1 MSVADIQL
9 LGSAERTAA
18 LHAATLPQKDNLCGG
33 FIGSVALGAF
43 DIDADQDAVAAA
55 AGAIL
60 PTGGDP
66 ASWLPPGGSPRDDY
80 RLEFERSDDAAIT
93 GISAP
98 GLARALTALGDG
110 ALDVTPIAGPFTAT
124 SVCEL
129 IGLADEADAAL
140 VANIA
145 TAPLWGSR
153 PTAEQLAAFLASGV
167 GQGPPADWAVGHFV
181 LLAGLLRGAGGSLV
195 IIRDTYGSLGL
206 DGHHVQPPGRMARAL
221 EGRGILF
228 VCRAGT
234 TPALDGY
241 DISMWDNGTPD
252 SAKEG

>member
-9 LGSAERTAA
+9 LGSAERTAV
-18 LHAATLPQKDNLCGG
+18 LHAETLPQKDNLCGG

-43 DIDADQDAVAAA
+43 GIDADQDAVGVA

-60 PTGGDP
+60 PSGGDP
-66 ASWLPPGGSPRDDY
+66 VSWLPPGGSPRDDY
-80 RLEFERSDDAAIT
+80 RLEFTRSDDAAIT

-98 GLARALTALGDG
+98 GLARALTELGAG
-110 ALDVTPIAGPFTAT
+110 ALDVTPIAGPFTAA

-129 IGLADEADAAL
+129 IDAAAGADAAL
-140 VANIA
+140 VTNLS

-153 PTAEQLAAFLASGV
+153 PTAAQLAGFLATGV
-167 GQGPPADWAVGHFV
+167 GNGPPADWAVGHFV
-181 LLAGLLRGAGGSLV
+181 LLAGLLRGAGGTLV
-195 IIRDTYGSLGL
+195 IVRDTYGSLGL
-206 DGHHVQPPGRMARAL
+206 DGHHVQPPGRVARAL

-228 VCRAGT
+228 VCPAGQ
-234 TPALDGY
+234 TPTLDGY

>member
-1 MSVADIQL
+1 MSVIDIQL
-9 LGSAERTAA
+9 LGSAERTAE

-43 DIDADQDAVAAA
+43 GIDVDQDEVAAA

-60 PTGGDP
+60 PSGGDP
-66 ASWLPPGGSPRDDY
+66 AGWLPPGGTPRDDY
-80 RLEFERSDDAAIT
+80 RLEFTRSDDEAIT

-98 GLARALTALGDG
+98 GLARALEALGG
-110 ALDVTPIAGPFTAT
+110 EALDVTPIAGPFTAA
-124 SVCEL
+124 SVYEL
-129 IGLADEADAAL
+129 IDLAAAADAAL
-140 VANIA
+140 VTNLS

-153 PTAEQLAAFLASGV
+153 PTAAQLAGFLATGA

-181 LLAGLLRGAGGSLV
+181 LLAGLLRGPGGTLV
-195 IIRDTYGSLGL
+195 IVRDTYGSLGL
-206 DGHHVQPPGRMARAL
+206 DGHHVQPPGRVARGL

-228 VCRAGT
+228 VCPAGR
-234 TPALDGY
+234 TPPLDAY